1 MRPDSRLERAM
12 DVFLRSQAD
21 GVPQAEAIAQ
31 HPDLAELLTM
41 LWADGPPAEGAEG
54 DVVGPFRL
62 VRELG
67 RGGMGVVHEA
77 HQTSLGRR
85 VALKVLGTGATLTA
99 AQVARFRRE
108 ALVLARLDHSHVV
121 RVVDVGEND
130 GRHWLAMELVDG
142 CSLAEHLDRLR
153 TDRAA
158 HRGEL
163 RSLVQGVAQIAEA
176 LQHVHDAGI
185 LHRDVKPSN
194 LLLHRDGRWLLSDFG
209 LARDDSAPTVTRVGA
224 TVGTP
229 NYMSPEQVVAATTT
243 LTPGSDVFSLGATLY
258 ECITL
263 QRPFD
268 GPSTDVVLRQILAHD
283 PIDPRRL
290 LPGLPADLAAIVGK
304 ALEKD
309 VARRYA
315 SAGAMANDL
324 RAFLELQPVYARLP
338 SLPRRVHRWVR
349 QRPLRAVVAAM
360 LFVCAGFGVL
370 ALAKLQDLRAAE
382 SARVQREFESRLST
396 GMSLST
402 SRRGLAAITELRRA
416 LELDPTDATAIAG
429 LCLAIQR
436 SGDLRAAEAEFERR
450 APFADDQDTMR
461 RLRTMQLQN
470 AGRREEAE
478 SLRASLPPPRSPS
491 AFWLLG
497 SALLLGASHDQA
509 AANMALENLSL
520 AMRLAP
526 APRIVWAVQWAVA
539 ANMVKDAA
547 AMREC
552 RETLLRHWPDDALAL
567 HYAALVSHASDPAG
581 ALDLCLRAREKGMD
595 PQESAWLEVTLRDVL
610 PDDAAMLVAVRRCL
624 AFPQDDVR
632 KQALLEALARR
643 GDPEGEAREA
653 EAWLR
658 SEPANLEAKTR
669 MAIVLDKREQHEPAI
684 ALFAE
689 VAAARPNDPD
699 SWYRLAVAQH
709 VGNQD
714 EAAHG
719 TLARVLEMAPD
730 HERAHTRLLDVLAD
744 LEDVDAILRE
754 RRRWANVRSRDAAA
768 HLELAKALLDAE
780 PPDPDGALAAATAA
794 DVLAGGQDVVTVEML
809 TRIHEGLGD
818 RAAAA
823 NCRARAT
830 VLRGA
835 ASANG
840 RVGR

>member
-21 GVPQAEAIAQ
+21 GVPSAEAIAQ
-31 HPDLAELLTM
+31 HPELAELLTM
-41 LWADGPPAEGAEG
+41 LWAEEPPAEGAEG
-54 DVVGPFRL
+54 DFVGPFRL

-99 AQVARFRRE
+99 SQVARFRRE
-108 ALVLARLDHSHVV
+108 ALVLARLDHPHVV
-121 RVVDVGEND
+121 RVVDVGETE

-153 TDRAA
+153 ADRAA

-163 RSLVQGVAQIAEA
+163 RTLVQGIAQIAEA

-209 LARDDSAPTVTRVGA
+209 LARDDNAPTVTRAGV

-229 NYMSPEQVVAATTT
+229 NYMSPEQVVAATAT
-243 LTPGSDVFSLGATLY
+243 LTAASDVFSLGATLY

-283 PIDPRRL
+283 PIDPRHL

-309 VARRYA
+309 VVRRYA
-315 SAGAMANDL
+315 TASAMANDL
-324 RAFLELQPVYARLP
+324 RAFLDLQPVQARLP
-338 SLPRRVHRWVR
+338 SVHRRVHRWVR
-349 QRPLRAVVAAM
+349 QRPLRAVLAAILVAC
-360 LFVCAGFGVL
+360 VGFGVI
-370 ALAKLQDLRAAE
+370 ALAKLPDLRAAE
-382 SARVQREFESRLST
+382 FARLQREFESRLST
-396 GMSLST
+396 GMALST
-402 SRRGLAAITELRRA
+402 SRRCDAALAELRRA
-416 LELDPTDATAIAG
+416 LELRPTDATAIAG

-436 SGDLRAAEAEFERR
+436 SGDLPAAEQEFVRR
-450 APFADDQDTMR
+450 APFADDQDTMQ
-461 RLRTMQLQN
+461 RLRAMQLQN

-478 SLRASLPPPRSPS
+478 AMRASLAPPRSPAS
-491 AFWLLG
+491 FWLLG
-497 SALLLGASHDQA
+497 SALLLEAGRDRA
-509 AANMALENLSL
+509 AARGALENLSL

-581 ALDLCLRAREKGMD
+581 ALELCLRAREKGMD
-595 PQESAWLEVTLRDVL
+595 PEESAWLEVTLRDVL
-610 PDDAAMLVAVRRCL
+610 PDDAAMLAAVRRCL
-624 AFPQDDVR
+624 TFRHDDVR
-632 KQALLEALARR
+632 KHGLLEALARR
-643 GDPEGEAREA
+643 GDPQGEAREA

-658 SEPANLEAKTR
+658 AEPENLEAKTR
-669 MAIVLDKREQHEPAI
+669 MAIVLDKRDEQEPAI
-684 ALFAE
+684 ALFGE

-709 VGNQD
+709 VARRD
-714 EAAHG
+714 EPARRSLLHVLQ
-719 TLARVLEMAPD
+719 LAPE
-730 HERAHTRLLDVLAD
+730 HERAHARLLDVLAD
-744 LEDVDAILRE
+744 LDEVDAMLAE
-754 RRRWANVRSRDAAA
+754 RRRWAAVRPRDAAA
-768 HLELAKALLDAE
+768 QLELANALLDAS
-780 PPDPDGALAAATAA
+780 PVDLQGALAAAMTA
-794 DVLAGGQDVVTVEML
+794 DVLTAGLDADAIGLLADVFD
-809 TRIHEGLGD
+809 RLGD
-818 RAAAA
+818 PAGSAACRSRAKGLHAPGSG
-823 NCRARAT
+823 T
-830 VLRGA
+830 GD
-835 ASANG
+835 G
-840 RVGR
+840 RR